1 MQRTPPNRT
10 PPASSYGPLCAAF
23 YDADKPNAS
32 DEEIAWYDARL
43 PRDAG
48 PVLDVMCGS
57 GRLLAPLV
65 ERGHNLHG
73 VDASAA
79 MLARCEQRLDAA
91 GCRAMLFRQDVATL
105 NLPFRYAAAFVA
117 AGSFQRGERGTGRE
131 RRPRQLRIRVGL
143 GDHRGHD
150 FGAGGGLD
158 RGDPRVDGFTLARA
172 QHRAALHHSAQAM

>member
-73 VDASAA
+73 VDASVVSRI
-79 MLARCEQRLDAA
+79 LSGDREIES
-91 GCRAMLFRQDVATL
+91 G
-105 NLPFRYAAAFVA
+105 AF
-117 AGSFQRGERGTGRE
+117 E
-131 RRPRQLRIRVGL
+131 
-143 GDHRGHD
+143 
-150 FGAGGGLD
+150 FG
-158 RGDPRVDGFTLARA
+158 
-172 QHRAALHHSAQAM
+172 